1 MGLDT
6 THNCWHGAYSSFSR
20 WRKTVA
26 DAAGYGNLD
35 DYEGFGGKKRW
46 PDVEDDILVVLL
58 HHSDCDGEIYSKDCL
73 PLAIRLERLIV
84 LIKDEDWQETTQQF
98 VDGLRLAA
106 ELGENV
112 EFR

>member
-6 THNCWHGAYSSFSR
+6 THNCWHGSYGSFGR
-20 WRKTVA
+20 WRKAVA

-35 DYEGFGGKKRW
+35 AYEGFGGKKQW
-46 PDVEDDILVVLL
+46 PDVDDDILAVLL
-58 HHSDCDGEIYSKDCL
+58 SHSDCDGEILAKDCL

-84 LIKDEDWQETTQQF
+84 LIKDERWQETTQQF
-98 VDGLRLAA
+98 VNGLRLAA

-112 EFR
+112 EFQ